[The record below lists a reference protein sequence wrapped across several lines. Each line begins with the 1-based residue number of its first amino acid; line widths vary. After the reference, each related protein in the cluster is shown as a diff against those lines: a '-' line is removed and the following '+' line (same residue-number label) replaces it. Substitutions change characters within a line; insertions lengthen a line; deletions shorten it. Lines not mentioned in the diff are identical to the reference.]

1 MAFPA
6 DPPLTVTAVLTA
18 AASIA
23 LASLV
28 WWRRLSRLER
38 MRRRVSAIRALSR
51 EAARGPDA
59 ASIALTIQ
67 ESLRR
72 TLGDAELRAVISQ
85 PGDSAQAGAGPQ
97 NRLEFPLDPE
107 DKLRGF
113 VLIRHSREEG
123 LPEEIHE
130 ALGDLA
136 LHAGIALEM
145 REQRRLKE
153 QVVRGEQLAASS
165 LLLAGIARELRP
177 RLEGIFR
184 EARQRNLD
192 GLAAEAE
199 AALGL
204 VERLAA
210 FGERELARPTVF
222 DLSDVLRE
230 LGDLRRHAWRLMQV
244 DVQMAAPDRPVPV
257 RAPRGLVEE
266 AVLGLIVAAE
276 QALGGGPSARLALA
290 VETRGGR
297 AVLSLALGAPPAL
310 AATAPASVSACRSL
324 LESCGGGLEWSHA
337 GGQLRFE
344 IVLPLAAQDPPRQSR
359 QQPALPARQLTL
371 LLVHPE
377 AGALRPL
384 IRALAERN
392 HRVVPA
398 ADSLQ
403 ALEMTARMRFDAV
416 FASPAQPDLEW
427 PEFAARIRQHVPAVG
442 WLSTTSR
449 PAPPGVLSL
458 PLHPSERFLEDHLAA
473 LEGTA
478 PPPHSSIPS

>member
-1 MAFPA
+1 MAFTA
-6 DPPLTVTAVLTA
+6 DTPLTATAAVTAAV
-18 AASIA
+18 SIA

-72 TLGDAELRAVISQ
+72 TLRDADLRAVISQ
-85 PGDSAQAGAGPQ
+85 PGDGAPAGAGPQ

-113 VLIRHSREEG
+113 LLIRHSREEG
-123 LPEEIHE
+123 LPEEIHD
-130 ALGDLA
+130 ALSDVA
-136 LHAGIALEM
+136 LHAGIALEI

-177 RLEGIFR
+177 LLEGICR
-184 EARQRNLD
+184 EARQRNLEN
-192 GLAAEAE
+192 LAAEAE

-204 VERLAA
+204 VERLSA
-210 FGERELARPTVF
+210 FGERELSRPSVF

-230 LGDLRRHAWRLMQV
+230 LGGLRRHAWRLMQLEV
-244 DVQMAAPDRPVPV
+244 RTQLPDRPLPV

-266 AVLGLIVAAE
+266 AALGLIVAAE
-276 QALGGGPSARLALA
+276 QVLQSAPSTRLALA
-290 VETRGGR
+290 AEARGGQ
-297 AVLSLALGAPPAL
+297 AVLSLLLSPSPAVSEPPA
-310 AATAPASVSACRSL
+310 ASVSACRSL
-324 LESCGGGLEWSHA
+324 LESCGGRLEWSHA

-359 QQPALPARQLTL
+359 QQPAAPARQLTL

-403 ALEMTARMRFDAV
+403 ALEMAARMRFDAV

-427 PEFAARIRQHVPAVG
+427 SEFATRIRPHVPAVG
-442 WLSTTSR
+442 WISTASR

-458 PLHPSERFLEDHLAA
+458 PLHPSEGFLEEQLAA

-478 PPPHSSIPS
+478 RPPHSSINT